1 MMSFETVIRLVGD
14 VEAGELRR
22 WIEERWVL
30 PSGDA
35 GGYAFEEVDVARIRL
50 IAELRRELAVDE
62 QAMPIVLHLLDQIYA
77 LRRRLKALCGA
88 LEGQPPEIRDA
99 VLARLDAADRG

>member
-1 MMSFETVIRLVGD
+1 MMSFESVIRLVGD

-30 PSGDA
+30 PSGGAED
-35 GGYAFEEVDVARIRL
+35 YVFEEVDVARIRL
-50 IAELRRELAVDE
+50 IAELRREFAVDE
-62 QAMPIVLHLLDQIYA
+62 QAMPVVLHLLDQIYA
-77 LRRRLKALCGA
+77 LRRRLRALCGA

-99 VLARLDAADRG
+99 VLACLEEGGRR